1 MNLSRNVDDVE
12 ISRNDCRPEIRENSR
27 AKTRPN
33 PGTRDEYSDSE
44 QFVPPLLSMTD
55 DLSRR
60 SPPMAVASSLPEMVS
75 ARVIFCGEKPAIQCG
90 SEVPTALES
99 VDEIDR
105 TLMARQKIADT
116 LCPMTLSEILQE
128 LPRLTEEERQE
139 LREVL
144 DGYDPEPEHA
154 WAQLA
159 KERFRGIKAG
169 ERITVDGDEVLAE
182 GRRLAQKQ
190 AQQ

>member
-1 MNLSRNVDDVE
+1 
-12 ISRNDCRPEIRENSR
+12 
-27 AKTRPN
+27 
-33 PGTRDEYSDSE
+33 
-44 QFVPPLLSMTD
+44 MT
-55 DLSRR
+55 
-60 SPPMAVASSLPEMVS
+60 
-75 ARVIFCGEKPAIQCG
+75 
-90 SEVPTALES
+90 
-99 VDEIDR
+99 
-105 TLMARQKIADT
+105 RQKIADT
-116 LCPMTLSEILQE
+116 LCPMTLSEILRE

-144 DGYDPEPEHA
+144 DGYDPERERA

>member
-1 MNLSRNVDDVE
+1 
-12 ISRNDCRPEIRENSR
+12 
-27 AKTRPN
+27 
-33 PGTRDEYSDSE
+33 
-44 QFVPPLLSMTD
+44 
-55 DLSRR
+55 
-60 SPPMAVASSLPEMVS
+60 
-75 ARVIFCGEKPAIQCG
+75 
-90 SEVPTALES
+90 
-99 VDEIDR
+99 
-105 TLMARQKIADT
+105 
-116 LCPMTLSEILQE
+116 MTLSEILQE

-144 DGYDPEPEHA
+144 DGYDPEREHA

-169 ERITVDGDEVLAE
+169 ERITLDGDEVLAE